1 MTAISTIELPLKV
14 LFEESQVD
22 RNAKYKVTID
32 TSVGVLALNKLF
44 EEFESENPQAIGFT
58 LHGTDN
64 TVSVFAANKSNRY
77 RIQSEHMSLLQ
88 VVSKDLVR
96 RVFEAVTDGVQV
108 GGNVQYEYI
117 RETLDTIQELE
128 AKRAEDSKKMDCRMK
143 EVRAIE
149 ALSLNSCK
157 TGNMTN
163 LPALDALFDQ
173 SYRVLL
179 DSMESYNKLSDKIS
193 TQKSTLNSL
202 FQLAADLSK
211 LQNVDTA
218 LSSDFWTN
226 TQQSLRERLQWALR
240 TERGNEMAMIEK
252 LCEHTE
258 KELPRIR
265 EEKEEEEEEAP
276 AVVAEA

>member
-1 MTAISTIELPLKV
+1 
-14 LFEESQVD
+14 
-22 RNAKYKVTID
+22 
-32 TSVGVLALNKLF
+32 
-44 EEFESENPQAIGFT
+44 
-58 LHGTDN
+58 
-64 TVSVFAANKSNRY
+64 
-77 RIQSEHMSLLQ
+77 MSLLQ

-96 RVFEAVTDGVQV
+96 RVFEAVPDGLQV
-108 GGNVQYEYI
+108 GGNVPYEYI
-117 RETLDTIQELE
+117 RETLDAIQELE

-173 SYRVLL
+173 SYRV
-179 DSMESYNKLSDKIS
+179 
-193 TQKSTLNSL
+193 
-202 FQLAADLSK
+202 
-211 LQNVDTA
+211 
-218 LSSDFWTN
+218 
-226 TQQSLRERLQWALR
+226 SLRERLQWALR

>member
-1 MTAISTIELPLKV
+1 
-14 LFEESQVD
+14 
-22 RNAKYKVTID
+22 
-32 TSVGVLALNKLF
+32 
-44 EEFESENPQAIGFT
+44 
-58 LHGTDN
+58 
-64 TVSVFAANKSNRY
+64 
-77 RIQSEHMSLLQ
+77 MSLLQ

-96 RVFEAVTDGVQV
+96 RVFEAVPDGLQV
-108 GGNVQYEYI
+108 GGNVPYEYI
-117 RETLDTIQELE
+117 RETLDAIQELE

-193 TQKSTLNSL
+193 TQKCTLNSL

-211 LQNVDTA
+211 LQNVDTT